1 MRNKLGIGKV
11 TLKKK
16 KKKKAEIWNMNNRNY
31 SKLVREQ
38 FFFESVA
45 KTTIT
50 EHLTAKEKKAFQQE
64 IYAIF

>member
-1 MRNKLGIGKV
+1 
-11 TLKKK
+11 
-16 KKKKAEIWNMNNRNY
+16 MNNRNY

-38 FFFESVA
+38 FSLKSVA
-45 KTTIT
+45 KTAIT